1 MPQINVLSKEISELI
16 AAGEVIE
23 RPASVIKELV
33 ENSIDSGAKHIT
45 VEIKNGGATYMRV
58 TDDGCG
64 MSFEDV
70 PKAFLRHATSKITS
84 KSDLDKILTLGFRG
98 EALAS
103 VSAVSRVELMTK
115 QPGETFGTLY
125 TIEGSEEVSHE
136 KSGCPDGTTIII
148 RDLFYNVPAR
158 AKFLKKDVTE
168 ANAVSQIMQKI
179 TLSHPEVAFKMI
191 RDNRM
196 EFNSAGDG
204 ELYSAVYA
212 VYGRDFAR
220 DLIPADYEYSGIH
233 ITGYVIKPLY
243 SRANRSFQHFFV
255 NGRYVRSRLC
265 SAALENAYSNM
276 IMTGKFPACVLM
288 IDLPPSAMDV
298 NIHPAKAEVR
308 FTNEKNVS
316 DAVYF
321 AVKNALMN
329 DGLIYEFELKPAQ
342 DWLAPPPEEDKS
354 VQQEFMFTPVSD
366 IPKAEAA
373 MAAAEEASAIF
384 SPPPAPEPEPEEPA
398 APSAPASPPPPAA
411 APESKPEPV
420 QAREMRSAPGPMIN
434 LPSAPPASETDEDDQ
449 PETVGI
455 EAFSG
460 YSSKPAAPAPD
471 TGAFRYLDRKSFAPR
486 PVPEVKHP
494 ESTAPKPE
502 EKPKIRVIGEAF
514 GLYIIAE
521 LGNSDLVMI
530 DKHAAHERII
540 FERLKSRNC
549 RQYSQSLLTGIKVL
563 LTADEFSAMEEN
575 QELLADLGF
584 TFDFSQRP
592 CITATAVPTFIME
605 ADMEDIITEV
615 AGNLRLCVHEPQ
627 SHLLDDMLHTVACK
641 SAIKGNDKNDIIELQ
656 SLAEQVYFNESIR
669 HCPHGRPVMFT
680 MSRYNIEHQFRRT

>member
-64 MSFEDV
+64 MSYDDV

-84 KSDLDKILTLGFRG
+84 KSDLDRILTLGFRG

-204 ELYSAVYA
+204 ELYSAVHA

-233 ITGYVIKPLY
+233 ITGFVIKPLY

-308 FTNEKNVS
+308 FTDEKAVS
-316 DAVYF
+316 DALYF

-329 DGLIYEFELKPAQ
+329 DGLIYEFELKPPQ
-342 DWLAPPPEEDKS
+342 DWTKPAPPEDNS
-354 VQQEFMFTPVSD
+354 VQQEFMFTPVGE
-366 IPKAEAA
+366 IEKAEAA
-373 MAAAEEASAIF
+373 IAAAEEAAASA
-384 SPPPAPEPEPEEPA
+384 EE
-398 APSAPASPPPPAA
+398 AA
-411 APESKPEPV
+411 APQPAPAAQPLIQTAPQTKTVQGYRSSPAPV
-420 QAREMRSAPGPMIN
+420 ID
-434 LPSAPPASETDEDDQ
+434 LPKAPPASETDEDDQ

-460 YSSKPAAPAPD
+460 YSSKPAAPVPD
-471 TGAFRYLDRKSFAPR
+471 TGAFHYLDRKSFAPR

-494 ESTAPKPE
+494 ESMAPRPE

-514 GLYIIAE
+514 GLYVIAE

-549 RQYSQSLLTGIKVL
+549 RQYSQKLLTGIKVL
-563 LTADEFSAMEEN
+563 LTAEEFSAMENN

-584 TFDFSQRP
+584 EFDYSQRP

-615 AGNLRLCVHEPQ
+615 AGNLRLCVHDPQ

-656 SLAEQVYFNESIR
+656 SLAEQVYFDERIR